1 VARILSRR
9 VQLVTGYLVDLKR
22 QFADRDDHLAMVD
35 EVLES
40 LVPHQGAESELGS
53 DRYSDPTVES
63 HEPPAG

>member
-9 VQLVTGYLVDLKR
+9 VQLVTGYLVDLER

-40 LVPHQGAESELGS
+40 LVPH
-53 DRYSDPTVES
+53 
-63 HEPPAG
+63 